1 MNLVTMPPELVELDE
16 IEKML
21 KSGNVFERDF
31 DLGFGKQNV

>member
-21 KSGNVFERDF
+21 KSGNDRTNAAD
-31 DLGFGKQNV
+31 